1 MFKKTFL
8 AAAVAVVTM
17 AGAGSAIAAPVP
29 SIPGGELK
37 FIMDN
42 YDSAT
47 TGYGNT
53 TGLKCSTV
61 AECDAAATAKAPGSV
76 GSVNSSADTMGLFSI
91 SRITDVT
98 TGNTVFN
105 SGAATG
111 YITGI
116 FGNLADAKVVVSDD
130 GFGANFRT
138 SIASTGGTFQ
148 MWFHDAEYNPA
159 LGPTVVAGTDLN
171 AGLYPGVSGG
181 TLLLSGVFAAG
192 AVLTG
197 DLVSSYFSSYNNGSF
212 GGNGQGFLDIT
223 GGLWASQFDTNSL
236 INANGGKNDLFLTN
250 TYDAV
255 TGAQASI
262 GWTVKSAAQVTGTT
276 VPEPASFGLA
286 ALALLS
292 AGFAVYRRRKN

>member
-8 AAAVAVVTM
+8 ATAVAFVTM
-17 AGAGSAIAAPVP
+17 AGTANAVPVP

-37 FIMDN
+37 LSMDN

-53 TGLKCSTV
+53 VGLKCSTV
-61 AECDAAATAKAPGSV
+61 AQCNAAASSTAPGAA
-76 GSVNSSADTMGLFSI
+76 GSVNTSSDTMGLFSI
-91 SRITDVT
+91 SRITDVA
-98 TGNTVFN
+98 TGNIVFN
-105 SGAATG
+105 SGAAQG

-116 FGNLADAKVVVSDD
+116 FGNLMDTKVVVSDD
-130 GFGANFRT
+130 GFGTNFRT

-148 MWFHDAEYNPA
+148 MWLHDAEYNPA
-159 LGPTVVAGTDLN
+159 LGPLVSAGTDLN
-171 AGLYPGVSGG
+171 AGMYPGVSDGI
-181 TLLLSGVFAAG
+181 LLLSGVFAPG

-197 DLVSSYFSSYNNGSF
+197 DLISTYFSSYNNASF

-223 GGLWASQFDTNSL
+223 GGLWASQFNTNSL
-236 INANGGKNDLFLTN
+236 TNANGGKNDLFLTN

-262 GWTVKSAAQVTGTT
+262 GWTVKSSAQVTGTT
-276 VPEPASFGLA
+276 VPEPATFGLA
-286 ALALLS
+286 ALALLG
-292 AGFAVYRRRKN
+292 AGAVAARRRKN